1 MNHRPPKHVQEG
13 GFAALEREGR
23 VRLIGEA
30 AHMLIKTGTP
40 AGLFVGGALLAWLE
54 NGGHLERD
62 FLMVTKPQ
70 SRHTAAYLWQRFFAH
85 HDEREDETEG
95 KE

>member
-1 MNHRPPKHVQEG
+1 VQEG

-40 AGLFVGGALLAWLE
+40 AGLFAGGALLAWLE

-62 FLMVTKPQ
+62 FLMVVKAQ
-70 SRHTAAYLWQRFFAH
+70 SRHTAAYLGQEFLAH
-85 HDEREDETEG
+85 HDERASDKDGTE
-95 KE
+95 